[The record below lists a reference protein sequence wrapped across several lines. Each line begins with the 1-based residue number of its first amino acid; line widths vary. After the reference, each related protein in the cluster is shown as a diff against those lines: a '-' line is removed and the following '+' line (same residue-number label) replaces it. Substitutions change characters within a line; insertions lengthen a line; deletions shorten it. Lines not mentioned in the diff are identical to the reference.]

1 MAAPGSLSARYEQ
14 LAGAPERRR
23 ELYLARTVLGFT
35 IDEWLALPWWQ
46 RRLYVEEGNAEARRQ
61 EEAMAETGGESGGPM
76 DPAAAILGGSM
87 GQLSDLG
94 FGAD

>member
-1 MAAPGSLSARYEQ
+1 VAAPGSLDARYER
-14 LAGAPERRR
+14 LAGAAQRRR
-23 ELYLARTVLGFT
+23 ELYLARTLLGFT

-46 RRLYVEEGNAEARRQ
+46 RRLYVEEGNAEAQRQ
-61 EEAMAETGGESGGPM
+61 EEAAEATGGESGGPM

-94 FGAD
+94 FGTG